1 MSRSV
6 RRQVAFV
13 ALFLIVVV
21 VFVTMFRMAVVRG
34 NSMEP
39 TYVNGQLALV
49 RRRNWFSPPLRHND
63 VILVRQNRD
72 VIIKRVYRLEGEEM
86 TDTYPYAVR
95 EMRRLHPNLMDYYE
109 QQPVMRVLGGP
120 FPRLFVPKGYLVV
133 LGDNQRVSE
142 DSRIFGPVPLRD
154 VLGVVVNSPPPPYA
168 GEAMQ
173 SPFEGQGR

>member
-21 VFVTMFRMAVVRG
+21 AFVTMFRMAVVRG

-49 RRRNWFSPPLRHND
+49 RRRNWFSPLLRHND
-63 VILVRQNRD
+63 VILVRQKRD

-86 TDTYPYAVR
+86 TDTYPYPVSRISA
-95 EMRRLHPNLMDYYE
+95 NLTDYYE

-120 FPRLFVPKGYLVV
+120 PPRFFVPKGYLVV

-142 DSRIFGPVPLRD
+142 DSRVFGPVPLRD

-173 SPFEGQGR
+173 SPVGGQGR

>member
-13 ALFLIVVV
+13 VVFLIVVV
-21 VFVTMFRMAVVRG
+21 AFVTMFRMAVVRG

-39 TYVNGQLALV
+39 TYVNGQLVLV
-49 RRRNWFSPPLRHND
+49 RRRNWFSAPLRHND

-72 VIIKRVYRLEGEEM
+72 IIIKRVYLLEGEEM
-86 TDTYPYAVR
+86 PDVYPYPVSR
-95 EMRRLHPNLMDYYE
+95 MRVNLIDYYE
-109 QQPVMRVLGGP
+109 QQPSVRVPGAPL
-120 FPRLFVPKGYLVV
+120 PRLFVPKGYLVV

-142 DSRIFGPVPLRD
+142 DSRVFGPVPLRD